1 MEEEK
6 EAPIGNDINGT
17 DDIADQG
24 ENEKEEEEDHYIGK
38 ADRNDYDV
46 QKTPLSEPLR
56 CIRFP
61 SQWSLSLRTQLSSW
75 LSGSDVRNSPYDICN
90 SSNNYKS
97 SIQMDRASSKEG
109 GIGGSTNGLSE
120 DSKDRKETQTLS
132 KVLWRE
138 IENQLKKLADP
149 DMQLAGL
156 I

>member
-24 ENEKEEEEDHYIGK
+24 ENEKEEDHYIGK

-61 SQWSLSLRTQLSSW
+61 SQWSLSLRTQLSTW

-132 KVLWRE
+132 RVLWRE
-138 IENQLKKLADP
+138 IEKQLKKLADP